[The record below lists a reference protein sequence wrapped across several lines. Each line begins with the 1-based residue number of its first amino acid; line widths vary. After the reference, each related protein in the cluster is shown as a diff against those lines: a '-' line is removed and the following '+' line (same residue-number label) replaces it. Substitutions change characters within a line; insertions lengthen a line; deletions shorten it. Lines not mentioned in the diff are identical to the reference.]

1 MKKYSELHKSVEKLL
16 NTEKE
21 IKKIKKEQKLQGRVI
36 SGLDSRIF
44 DNTIS
49 EFRLR
54 KLEEK
59 IEVLKYS
66 GAVSTV
72 CICVLGALVTYLLFR
87 G

>member
-1 MKKYSELHKSVEKLL
+1 MNVQ
-16 NTEKE
+16 KE
-21 IKKIKKEQKLQGRVI
+21 IKKIKKEQKLQGKIVTD
-36 SGLDSRIF
+36 LNYQIF

-59 IEVLKYS
+59 VETLKRS

-72 CICVLGALVTYLLFR
+72 CICVLGALVTYLLVI